1 MKKLAF
7 KLNRIDLFFRAI
19 RRPGRVAGGR
29 AGRAGGTLMPSAR
42 DATRDPIARLEEAH
56 RFLRV
61 KETRG
66 DPGLE
71 CQSPSFISVEMCRV
85 GLLS

>member
-1 MKKLAF
+1 
-7 KLNRIDLFFRAI
+7 
-19 RRPGRVAGGR
+19 
-29 AGRAGGTLMPSAR
+29 MPSAR

-66 DPGLE
+66 DPGIE